1 MAVRPL
7 VTTGVALLSAGA
19 LVAGTPALF
28 VPRDEITVAASSTE
42 APAQRTMTAEQMQL
56 VALSLQGA
64 WQSFTQGYG
73 GYYYQGVVSAPTS
86 GYILNEDD
94 ELEYPTAE
102 TPADTALVDRYGRQ
116 LYRLAAD
123 GETLEP
129 ATVGDMGDGVQF
141 YDQAGNESKENVYAP
156 GDCSATGSVCK
167 DGFTGLAYYL
177 SDNILPLDIV
187 DNIFFEAGFNEFAY
201 LGSVI
206 AAAAVDAFD
215 PTQRLQLSKRVDE
228 FFGGGA
234 ATVVGSILND
244 NLPDGGFAQNLSN
257 SFFFGYGANTGI
269 TAAVTYVVDAITQG
283 TLDPVPG
290 GVAEEESADVSLL
303 AAKEETEEKAETPS
317 DSVSSTSLPSLSKL
331 LSLPTPKLD
340 VESPFKKLVERL
352 EAPAETKLVST
363 VEVKDEES
371 TVDETAESGTETV
384 TPVEVSKPEA
394 PKFELPKLPKLDLGL
409 DLTPKTTTTVKE
421 VADVKEAAAEEKSA
435 EEQKSTEAKPSGAES
450 TDAGAATKT
459 PNKFAPKSRTTER
472 KKSAGEKFVENATKS
487 LEKAFKPTTKAG
499 AGKQETAKGDTDK
512 GDTDSASGAAS
523 GAKAGNAH
531 SDTKDNKGAKDNK
544 DK

>member
-28 VPRDEITVAASSTE
+28 VPRDEITVAASSAE

-73 GYYYQGVVSAPTS
+73 GYYYQGVVSAPTT
-86 GYILNEDD
+86 GYVLKDGKLAYPD
-94 ELEYPTAE
+94 EN
-102 TPADTALVDRYGRQ
+102 TPEDTALVGPDGKP
-116 LYRLAAD
+116 LYRDAAA
-123 GETLEP
+123 TIP
-129 ATVGDMGDGVQF
+129 ATVGDMGDDVQF
-141 YDQAGNESKENVYAP
+141 YDKAGKKVNENYYAP

-303 AAKEETEEKAETPS
+303 AAKEETEEKTETSS
-317 DSVSSTSLPSLSKL
+317 DSVTSTTLPSLSKL

-363 VEVKDEES
+363 LEVKDEES
-371 TVDETAESGTETV
+371 AVDETAESGTETV
-384 TPVEVSKPEA
+384 TPAVEVSKPET

-421 VADVKEAAAEEKSA
+421 VADVKEAAAEEKSD

-450 TDAGAATKT
+450 TDAAATKT

-499 AGKQETAKGDTDK
+499 AGKQETAKGDTAK
-512 GDTDSASGAAS
+512 GGTDSASGAAS

-531 SDTKDNKGAKDNK
+531 SDTKDNKSTKDNK

>member
-28 VPRDEITVAASSTE
+28 VPRDEITVAASAAETTVH
-42 APAQRTMTAEQMQL
+42 RTMTAEQINL

-73 GYYYQGVVSAPTS
+73 GYYYQGVVSAPTP

-94 ELEYPTAE
+94 ELENPTAE
-102 TPADTALVDRYGRQ
+102 TPADTAIVDRYGRQ
-116 LYRLAAD
+116 LYYEGED
-123 GETLEP
+123 GQLVA

-141 YDQAGNESKENVYAP
+141 YDQAGNAANENFYAP
-156 GDCSATGSVCK
+156 GDCSASGSVCK

-177 SDNILPLDIV
+177 SDNILPLDVV

-201 LGSVI
+201 LGSVV
-206 AAAAVDAFD
+206 AASIVDAFD

-228 FFGGGA
+228 FFTGGA
-234 ATVVGSILND
+234 AMVVGSILND

-290 GVAEEESADVSLL
+290 GVPEEGEETADVSLL
-303 AAKEETEEKAETPS
+303 STQKETAAKAEGELG
-317 DSVSSTSLPSLSKL
+317 SVTSTSLPNLSKL
-331 LSLPTPKLD
+331 LSLPTD
-340 VESPFKKLVERL
+340 VESPFKKLVEKL
-352 EAPAETKLVST
+352 ESPDESKLVKT
-363 VEVKDEES
+363 LDLKTEDAA
-371 TVDETAESGTETV
+371 VDETAEGGTEAA
-384 TPVEVSKPEA
+384 TPVVEVSKPET
-394 PKFELPKLPKLDLGL
+394 PKFELPKLDLGL
-409 DLTPKTTTTVKE
+409 NLTPKTTVKE
-421 VADVKEAAAEEKSA
+421 IAEVKETAAQEESDEKAGSEEKAGTADSA
-435 EEQKSTEAKPSGAES
+435 DT
-450 TDAGAATKT
+450 GAAGKT

-472 KKSAGEKFVENATKS
+472 KKSAGEKFVENATKN

-499 AGKQETAKGDTDK
+499 ADKQEAAKGATAKGAS
-512 GDTDSASGAAS
+512 DSDS
-523 GAKAGNAH
+523 GAKAGNTHADAK
-531 SDTKDNKGAKDNK
+531 STKDTKDNKDSKSHK

>member
-19 LVAGTPALF
+19 LVAGTPSLF

-42 APAQRTMTAEQMQL
+42 APVQRTMTAEQINL

-86 GYILNEDD
+86 GYILNDD
-94 ELEYPTAE
+94 DLLEYPDE
-102 TPADTALVDRYGRQ
+102 DTPATTELVGR
-116 LYRLAAD
+116 D
-123 GETLEP
+123 GKPIYVDAEATTR
-129 ATVGDMGDGVQF
+129 ATVGDIKDGVVF
-141 YDQAGNESKENVYAP
+141 YDGAGNVSKENVYAP
-156 GDCSATGSVCK
+156 GDCSASGSVCK

-177 SDNILPLDIV
+177 SDNILPLDVV

-201 LGSVI
+201 LGSVV
-206 AAAAVDAFD
+206 AAAVVDSFD

-290 GVAEEESADVSLL
+290 GVAEETADVSLL
-303 AAKEETEEKAETPS
+303 SAQEETAEKAETTT
-317 DSVSSTSLPSLSKL
+317 DSVTSTSLPNLSKL

-340 VESPFKKLVERL
+340 VESPFKKLVAQL
-352 EAPAETKLVST
+352 EAPAESKLVKT
-363 VEVKDEES
+363 VEVKDEEGA
-371 TVDETAESGTETV
+371 VDETVEGGTEV
-384 TPVEVSKPEA
+384 TTPAVEISQPEA

-409 DLTPKTTTTVKE
+409 NLTPKTTVEEVKE
-421 VADVKEAAAEEKSA
+421 VKEAAAQEESEEKSA
-435 EEQKSTEAKPSGAES
+435 DAES
-450 TDAGAATKT
+450 ADTGTTTGTTTAATSKT
-459 PNKFAPKSRTTER
+459 PNKFAPKSRTTDR
-472 KKSAGEKFVENATKS
+472 KKTAGETFVENATKN

-499 AGKQETAKGDTDK
+499 ADKHEAKGDTA
-512 GDTDSASGAAS
+512 SA
-523 GAKAGNAH
+523 AKAGTDTNGNKGN
-531 SDTKDNKGAKDNK
+531 SDTKDNKDSGS

>member
-7 VTTGVALLSAGA
+7 VTTGVALLSVGA

-73 GYYYQGVVSAPTS
+73 GYYYQGVVSGPTT
-86 GYILNEDD
+86 GYVLKDGKLAYPD
-94 ELEYPTAE
+94 EN
-102 TPADTALVDRYGRQ
+102 TPEDTALVGPDGKP
-116 LYRLAAD
+116 LYRDAAASI
-123 GETLEP
+123 P

-141 YDQAGNESKENVYAP
+141 YDKAGKKVNENFYAP

-228 FFGGGA
+228 FFGGGV

-303 AAKEETEEKAETPS
+303 AAKEETEEKAETAS
-317 DSVSSTSLPSLSKL
+317 DAVSSTSLPSLSKL

-371 TVDETAESGTETV
+371 AVDETAESGTETA

-409 DLTPKTTTTVKE
+409 DLAPKTATTVKE
-421 VADVKEAAAEEKSA
+421 VADVKEVAAEEKSA
-435 EEQKSTEAKPSGAES
+435 EEQKSTEAKPGGAES

-499 AGKQETAKGDTDK
+499 AGKQETAKGDTD
-512 GDTDSASGAAS
+512 SSSGAAS

-531 SDTKDNKGAKDNK
+531 SDTKDNKGTKDNK

>member
-19 LVAGTPALF
+19 LVAGTPSLF

-42 APAQRTMTAEQMQL
+42 APVQRTMTAEQINL

-73 GYYYQGVVSAPTS
+73 GYYYQGVVTGPTT
-86 GYILNEDD
+86 GYILKDGKLAYPD
-94 ELEYPTAE
+94 EN
-102 TPADTALVDRYGRQ
+102 TPEGTALVGPDGEP
-116 LYRLAAD
+116 LYRLD
-123 GETLEP
+123 EEGNPVL

-141 YDQAGNESKENVYAP
+141 YDAAGKKVNENFYAP
-156 GDCSATGSVCK
+156 GDCSASGSVCK

-177 SDNILPLDIV
+177 SDNILPLDVV

-201 LGSVI
+201 LGSVV
-206 AAAAVDAFD
+206 AAAVVDSFD

-290 GVAEEESADVSLL
+290 GVAEETADVSLL
-303 AAKEETEEKAETPS
+303 SAQEETAEKAETAT
-317 DSVSSTSLPSLSKL
+317 DSVTSTSLPNLSKL

-340 VESPFKKLVERL
+340 VESPFKKLVAQL
-352 EAPAETKLVST
+352 EAPAESKLVKT
-363 VEVKDEES
+363 VEVKDEEGA
-371 TVDETAESGTETV
+371 VDETVEGGTEV
-384 TPVEVSKPEA
+384 TTPAVEISQPEA

-409 DLTPKTTTTVKE
+409 NLTPKATVEEVKE
-421 VADVKEAAAEEKSA
+421 VKEAAAQEESEEKSA
-435 EEQKSTEAKPSGAES
+435 DAES
-450 TDAGAATKT
+450 ADTGTPTAATSKA
-459 PNKFAPKSRTTER
+459 PNKFAPKSRTTDR
-472 KKSAGEKFVENATKS
+472 KKTAGEKFVENATKN
-487 LEKAFKPTTKAG
+487 LEKAFKPATKAG
-499 AGKQETAKGDTDK
+499 ADKHEAKGDT
-512 GDTDSASGAAS
+512 TSA
-523 GAKAGNAH
+523 AKAGTETNGTKGN
-531 SDTKDNKGAKDNK
+531 SDTKDNKDSGS